1 MVSRAEQVACEDVL
15 LFVNAATASTGQR
28 EFASTAAE
36 HTLSLEFLHAYVLG
50 NYRDLYAATLAL
62 GINDHNAALV
72 VLNLLRT
79 PSDPTRRAAEMPHP
93 VTVEDHD
100 TEGTLIAAR
109 LAQMPPQRVYRLF
122 SRLRRAG
129 VNNRRTRAVVRD
141 WVTARPDL
149 AFDAVKYR
157 RGLADAARHAHL
169 RLPAEIS
176 TVLFDW
182 RRPARYATP
191 LLETWRRAHY
201 DRSALAEL
209 PYTVAEGFAAR
220 RGVSREKL
228 LATARLTAAERLR
241 LQGAAAKAKTDVAV
255 DLTRVPLTRLATY
268 VLSLDRHERAHR
280 RAELTAALRASA
292 RRAAG
297 PHQGTWGRVV
307 TVCDDSYSS
316 YGSGVKRRRPL
327 AVALAVHY
335 LVEALAAEHHGLWLT
350 HRGDPLLVHPVGT
363 TPLASRLLDA
373 LALVA
378 PNVPCR
384 HMPSDTSCPP
394 PPPSVWCDGCH
405 RIQPRDRVVV
415 VSDAW
420 DNDPPGGAGEVLR
433 VWRQRLDPTGRT
445 EVVHLNPVYD
455 PRTYQ
460 VRPLAPGVPSVGIRN
475 GEDAATL
482 VEIARF
488 ATGTA
493 RFDDLV
499 GYLRHQAGGVASL
512 EPDEIAELV
521 RATAGD
527 PNALERV
534 RSGQMIAPVPLH
546 RRESA
551 RSGHGQTNVP
561 GDDRPAGPGGTS

>member
-36 HTLSLEFLHAYVLG
+36 QALSLDFLHAYVLG
-50 NYRDLYAATLAL
+50 NYRGLYAATLAL
-62 GINDHNAALV
+62 GINDHHAALV
-72 VLNLLRT
+72 VLNLLRAVE
-79 PSDPTRRAAEMPHP
+79 PDDPARRA
-93 VTVEDHD
+93 
-100 TEGTLIAAR
+100 TEGSLIAVR

-122 SRLRRAG
+122 SRLRSAG
-129 VNNRRTRAVVRD
+129 VNNRRTRAIVRD
-141 WVTARPDL
+141 WVAARPDL

-169 RLPAEIS
+169 RLPEEIG

-182 RRPARYATP
+182 RRPTRYATP

-201 DRSALAEL
+201 DRSAIAEL

-220 RGVSREKL
+220 RGMPREKL
-228 LATARLTAAERLR
+228 LDTARLTAAERLR
-241 LQGAAAKAKTDVAV
+241 LQGAAAEAKADVAV
-255 DLTRVPLTRLATY
+255 DLTRVPLTRLAAY
-268 VLSLDRHERAHR
+268 VLSLDRHERCHR
-280 RAELTAALRASA
+280 RTELTAALRSSA

-297 PHQGTWGRVV
+297 PQQGTWGRVV

-335 LVEALAAEHHGLWLT
+335 LVGALATEHHGLWLT
-350 HRGDPLLVHPVGT
+350 HRGDPLLVHPVGA

-378 PNVPCR
+378 P
-384 HMPSDTSCPP
+384 TAPP
-394 PPPSVWCDGCH
+394 LPWSLDGGGPADRGCCTLPEAPWCDG
-405 RIQPRDRVVV
+405 RDDQPPDRVVV
-415 VSDAW
+415 VTDAW
-420 DNDPPGGAGEVLR
+420 DNDPPGGAAEVLR
-433 VWRQRLDPTGRT
+433 VWRQRLDPGGRA

-455 PRTYQ
+455 PHTYR

-482 VEIARF
+482 IEIARF
-488 ATGTA
+488 ATGAA

-499 GYLRHQAGGVASL
+499 GHLRAQVARVLGQETSRGEVRRDAG
-512 EPDEIAELV
+512 
-521 RATAGD
+521 
-527 PNALERV
+527 
-534 RSGQMIAPVPLH
+534 
-546 RRESA
+546 
-551 RSGHGQTNVP
+551 
-561 GDDRPAGPGGTS
+561 